1 MKAYIWAEFKNMLR
15 FILTLILIVYG
26 FRLLARLFLPLMVK
40 TVVKKAQENF
50 NNQQQRPQAREG
62 EIHVDYMPPAE
73 KKKSHLQDKGDFVD
87 YEEIK

>member
-1 MKAYIWAEFKNMLR
+1 MLR

-26 FRLLARLFLPLMVK
+26 LRALARLFMPFMVK
-40 TVVKKAQENF
+40 SVVKKAQENF
-50 NNQQQRPQAREG
+50 NQQQRTQSREG
-62 EIHVDYMPPAE
+62 EIHVDYMPPNP

>member
-1 MKAYIWAEFKNMLR
+1 MIR

-26 FRLLARLFLPLMVK
+26 FRLLARLFMPLMVK

-50 NNQQQRPQAREG
+50 NKQQQRQAAQEG
-62 EIHVDYMPPAE
+62 EIQVDYMPAAE
-73 KKKSHLQDKGDFVD
+73 KKKNQLKDKGDFID

>member
-1 MKAYIWAEFKNMLR
+1 M
-15 FILTLILIVYG
+15 
-26 FRLLARLFLPLMVK
+26 RLLARLLMPLMVK

-50 NNQQQRPQAREG
+50 NQQQRTQSREG
-62 EIHVDYMPPAE
+62 EIHVDYMPPNP

>member
-1 MKAYIWAEFKNMLR
+1 MLK

-26 FRLLARLFLPLMVK
+26 LRALARLFMPFMVNS
-40 TVVKKAQENF
+40 VVKKAQENF
-50 NNQQQRPQAREG
+50 NQQQRPQSREG
-62 EIHVDYMPPAE
+62 EIHVDYMPPNP

>member
-1 MKAYIWAEFKNMLR
+1 MLR

-26 FRLLARLFLPLMVK
+26 LRLLARLLMPLMVK

-50 NNQQQRPQAREG
+50 NNQQQRQPTPEG
-62 EIHVDYMPPAE
+62 EIHVDYMPPNP
-73 KKKSHLQDKGDFVD
+73 KKKSHLQDKGDFID

>member
-1 MKAYIWAEFKNMLR
+1 MLR

-26 FRLLARLFLPLMVK
+26 LRLLARLLMPLMVK

-50 NNQQQRPQAREG
+50 NNQQQQRPQTREG

>member
-1 MKAYIWAEFKNMLR
+1 
-15 FILTLILIVYG
+15 
-26 FRLLARLFLPLMVK
+26 MVK

-50 NNQQQRPQAREG
+50 NNQQQRPQTREG

>member
-1 MKAYIWAEFKNMLR
+1 MIR
-15 FILTLILIVYG
+15 FILTLILIFYG
-26 FRLLARLFLPLMVK
+26 FRLLARLFMPLMVK

-50 NNQQQRPQAREG
+50 NNQQQQRTQTREG

>member
-1 MKAYIWAEFKNMLR
+1 MLK

-26 FRLLARLFLPLMVK
+26 LRALARLFMPFMVK
-40 TVVKKAQENF
+40 SVVKKAQENF
-50 NNQQQRPQAREG
+50 NQQQRTQSREG
-62 EIHVDYMPPAE
+62 EIHVDYMPPNP

>member
-1 MKAYIWAEFKNMLR
+1 MLR

-50 NNQQQRPQAREG
+50 NNQQQRPPTQEG

-73 KKKSHLQDKGDFVD
+73 KKKSHLQDKGDFID

>member
-1 MKAYIWAEFKNMLR
+1 M
-15 FILTLILIVYG
+15 
-26 FRLLARLFLPLMVK
+26 PLMVK

-50 NNQQQRPQAREG
+50 NNQQQRQHSPEG

>member
-1 MKAYIWAEFKNMLR
+1 M
-15 FILTLILIVYG
+15 
-26 FRLLARLFLPLMVK
+26 RLLARLLMPLMVK

-50 NNQQQRPQAREG
+50 NNQQQRQNTPEG

-73 KKKSHLQDKGDFVD
+73 KKKSQLKDKGDFID

>member
-1 MKAYIWAEFKNMLR
+1 MLR

-26 FRLLARLFLPLMVK
+26 FRLLARLFMPLMVK

-50 NNQQQRPQAREG
+50 NNQQQQRTQTREG

>member
-1 MKAYIWAEFKNMLR
+1 
-15 FILTLILIVYG
+15 
-26 FRLLARLFLPLMVK
+26 LMVK

-50 NNQQQRPQAREG
+50 NNQQQRQNTPEG
-62 EIHVDYMPPAE
+62 EIHVDYMPPNP